1 MKIKTAVTGGVA
13 ALLILTGCSSSS
25 DDNAATTA
33 TSAAATS
40 AEATESEAAESEAM
54 ESGESSAMGSESMGS
69 EASEE
74 AGTIVDVAAG
84 NPDFSTLV
92 AAVEAAGLV
101 ETLSGEGP
109 FTVFAPTNE
118 AFEALPAGVLDMLLL
133 PENKETLTK
142 VLTYHVVPGE
152 VTSDLVTAGDV
163 ATVEGSTIAITT
175 DGGVKINGTTT
186 VTAVDVEASNGV
198 IHVIDAVLIPAEV
211 AATL

>member
-25 DDNAATTA
+25 DDTAATSA

-40 AEATESEAAESEAM
+40 AAATESEAMASD
-54 ESGESSAMGSESMGS
+54 AMGSETMGS
-69 EASEE
+69 EAAQE
-74 AGTIVDVAAG
+74 AGTIVEVASG

-92 AAVEAAGLV
+92 AAIEAAGLA
-101 ETLSGEGP
+101 ETLSGTGP

-118 AFEALPAGVLDMLLL
+118 AFEALPAGVLDKLLL

-152 VTSDLVTAGDV
+152 VTSDMVKAGDV
-163 ATVEGSTIAITT
+163 TTVEGSTIAITT
-175 DGGVKINGTTT
+175 DGGVKINDTAT
-186 VTAVDVEASNGV
+186 VTAVDVDASNGV
-198 IHVIDAVLIPAEV
+198 IHVIDSVLIPADV
-211 AATL
+211 QATL

>member
-1 MKIKTAVTGGVA
+1 MKIMTAVTGGVA
-13 ALLILTGCSSSS
+13 SLLILTGCSSSS
-25 DDNAATTA
+25 DDSAATTA

-40 AEATESEAAESEAM
+40 AATTESEA
-54 ESGESSAMGSESMGS
+54 MGSEAMGS
-69 EASEE
+69 EASED

-101 ETLSGEGP
+101 ETLSGTGP

-118 AFEALPAGVLDMLLL
+118 AFEALPAGVLDTLLL

-175 DGGVKINGTTT
+175 DGGVQINGTTT

>member
-25 DDNAATTA
+25 DDSAATTA

-40 AEATESEAAESEAM
+40 AEAAESEAM
-54 ESGESSAMGSESMGS
+54 ESEESAAMGSESMGS
-69 EASEE
+69 EAMAD

-101 ETLSGEGP
+101 ETLSGTGP

-118 AFEALPAGVLDMLLL
+118 AFEALPAGVLDTLLL